1 MQVFE
6 RQIKHDMSVIKGIQ
20 LERTFA
26 IGWIRCYIERGNGKG
41 VLVVAENLPK
51 NKNRTKS
58 KINYA
63 HKKKNGGGETRGGK
77 VGTFDIR

>member
-1 MQVFE
+1 MALQVFE
-6 RQIKHDMSVIKGIQ
+6 RQIKHDMSVTKSIQ

-41 VLVVAENLPK
+41 VLVVAKNLPK
-51 NKNRTKS
+51 NKNRIKS

-63 HKKKNGGGETRGGK
+63 HKQKKWRGRDKGRESWH
-77 VGTFDIR
+77 I